1 MENRGT
7 LDSEERQS
15 MKRLWLFALAVLTLF
30 FVSAPL
36 SVRAQSADPIRDFVH
51 VADSYQ
57 LTPNITY
64 RTASN
69 WDAKLD
75 VYQPRGTKAPNT
87 TMVFF
92 HGGGWT
98 NGTKEAS
105 TLSLLPYLQM
115 GWTVVNV
122 EYRMTNV
129 ALAPAAVEDARCA
142 LRWIYRN
149 AAQYN
154 FDTSRIITSGQS
166 AGGHLALIT
175 GVLPMSAGFDNTC
188 PGDRSGGASSVS
200 PNNTDEL
207 KVAAIV
213 DWYGIA
219 DVNELLS
226 GPNQRA
232 WAVAWLGALP
242 NREELAKQV
251 SPLTYVR
258 AGIPPIISVHGD
270 ADPVVPYTQ
279 KQRFHQAL
287 AKAGVPHELVTIPN
301 GKHGGFTDEENL
313 KALAAIRSFLSQHGL
328 PTSSSEKA
336 MPLTAGR

>member
-1 MENRGT
+1 MREPNP
-7 LDSEERQS
+7 DSKEGQS
-15 MKRLWLFALAVLTLF
+15 MKIRWLAALAVLFLIV
-30 FVSAPL
+30 VSAPP
-36 SVRAQSADPIRDFVH
+36 SVRAQSADSVRDFVH
-51 VADSYQ
+51 VAGSYQ

-75 VYQPRGTKAPNT
+75 VYQPRGAKAPNT
-87 TMVFF
+87 TMIFF

-142 LRWIYRN
+142 LRWVYRN

-188 PGDRSGGASSVS
+188 PGDRSGGASSSS

-207 KVAAIV
+207 KVAAII

-226 GPNQRA
+226 GANQRT
-232 WAVAWLGALP
+232 WAVAWQIGRASW
-242 NREELAKQV
+242 RERVE
-251 SPLTYVR
+251 T
-258 AGIPPIISVHGD
+258 
-270 ADPVVPYTQ
+270 
-279 KQRFHQAL
+279 
-287 AKAGVPHELVTIPN
+287 
-301 GKHGGFTDEENL
+301 
-313 KALAAIRSFLSQHGL
+313 
-328 PTSSSEKA
+328 
-336 MPLTAGR
+336 

>member
-1 MENRGT
+1 MTSMKKFSFGT
-7 LDSEERQS
+7 LTIA
-15 MKRLWLFALAVLTLF
+15 LFIAL
-30 FVSAPL
+30 SASAL
-36 SVRAQSADPIRDFVH
+36 VRAQSADALRDFVH
-51 VADSYQ
+51 LADSYQ
-57 LTPNITY
+57 VTPNVVY
-64 RTASN
+64 RTVSN

-75 VYQPRGTKAPNT
+75 VYQPRNVKSPNT
-87 TMVFF
+87 TLIFF

-105 TLSLLPYLQM
+105 ALSLLPYLQM
-115 GWTVVNV
+115 GWSVVNV

-142 LRWIYRN
+142 LRWVYRN

-154 FDTSRIITSGQS
+154 FDTGRIITSGQS

-175 GVLPMSAGFDNTC
+175 GLLPASAGFDNTC
-188 PGDRSGGASSVS
+188 PGDRSGGASSTG
-200 PNNTDEL
+200 PNNTEEL

-219 DVNELLS
+219 DVNDVMA
-226 GPNQRA
+226 GPNQRS
-232 WAVAWLGALP
+232 WAAAWLGALP

-251 SPLTYVR
+251 SPITYVR
-258 AGIPPIISVHGD
+258 SGIPPIISVHGD
-270 ADPVVPYTQ
+270 ADPVVPYAQ

-287 AKAGVPHELVTIPN
+287 VKAGVAHELVTIPN

-328 PTSSSEKA
+328 PVSTSDKA
-336 MPLTAGR
+336 APLSAGR

>member
-1 MENRGT
+1 
-7 LDSEERQS
+7 
-15 MKRLWLFALAVLTLF
+15 MKRLWLSTLTVLSLIVFSALLC
-30 FVSAPL
+30 
-36 SVRAQSADPIRDFVH
+36 VRAQSADSIRDSVH

-57 LTPNITY
+57 LIPNITY

-75 VYQPRGTKAPNT
+75 VYQPRGLKAPNPT
-87 TMVFF
+87 IMFF

-105 TLSLLPYLQM
+105 ALSLLPYLQM

-175 GVLPMSAGFDNTC
+175 GVLPASAGFDSTC
-188 PGDRSGGASSVS
+188 PGDRSGGASSSS
-200 PNNTDEL
+200 PNNTEEM

-213 DWYGIA
+213 DWYGSA
-219 DVNELLS
+219 DVTGLLR
-226 GPNQRA
+226 GANQGSSA
-232 WAVAWLGALP
+232 GA
-242 NREELAKQV
+242 R
-251 SPLTYVR
+251 R
-258 AGIPPIISVHGD
+258 
-270 ADPVVPYTQ
+270 
-279 KQRFHQAL
+279 
-287 AKAGVPHELVTIPN
+287 
-301 GKHGGFTDEENL
+301 
-313 KALAAIRSFLSQHGL
+313 
-328 PTSSSEKA
+328 
-336 MPLTAGR
+336 

>member
-1 MENRGT
+1 
-7 LDSEERQS
+7 
-15 MKRLWLFALAVLTLF
+15 MKRLWLFAFAVFSL
-30 FVSAPL
+30 VSVGSSLPA
-36 SVRAQSADPIRDFVH
+36 RAQSADSVRDFVH
-51 VADSYQ
+51 VAGSYQ
-57 LTPNITY
+57 LTPDITY

-75 VYQPRGTKAPNT
+75 LYQPRGAKAPNT
-87 TMVFF
+87 TMIFF

-115 GWTVVNV
+115 GWAIVNV

-142 LRWIYRN
+142 LRWVYRN

-188 PGDRSGGASSVS
+188 PGDRLGGASAAG
-200 PNNTDEL
+200 PTNTNEL
-207 KVAAIV
+207 KVAAVV

-219 DVNELLS
+219 DVNEL
-226 GPNQRA
+226 
-232 WAVAWLGALP
+232 
-242 NREELAKQV
+242 
-251 SPLTYVR
+251 
-258 AGIPPIISVHGD
+258 
-270 ADPVVPYTQ
+270 
-279 KQRFHQAL
+279 
-287 AKAGVPHELVTIPN
+287 
-301 GKHGGFTDEENL
+301 
-313 KALAAIRSFLSQHGL
+313 
-328 PTSSSEKA
+328 
-336 MPLTAGR
+336 

>member
-1 MENRGT
+1 
-7 LDSEERQS
+7 
-15 MKRLWLFALAVLTLF
+15 MKKFYVAAPTCLFLIALC
-30 FVSAPL
+30 APL
-36 SVRAQSADPIRDFVH
+36 SMRAQSADSIRDFVH

-57 LTPNITY
+57 LIANITY

-75 VYQPRGTKAPNT
+75 VYQPRAAKAPNT
-87 TMVFF
+87 TLIFF

-142 LRWIYRN
+142 LRWVYRN

-154 FDTSRIITSGQS
+154 FDTTRVITSGQS

-175 GVLPMSAGFDNTC
+175 GVLPASAGFDNTC
-188 PGDRSGGASSVS
+188 PGDRSGGASSSS
-200 PNNTDEL
+200 PANTDEL

-219 DVNELLS
+219 DVNELIG
-226 GPNQRA
+226 GPNQRS
-232 WAVAWLGALP
+232 WATAWLGALP

-258 AGIPPIISVHGD
+258 AGIPPVISVHGD

-287 AKAGVPHELVTIPN
+287 AKAGVAHELVTIPN

-313 KALAAIRSFLSQHGL
+313 KALAAIRTFLSQHGL
-328 PTSSSEKA
+328 PTSSADKST
-336 MPLTAGR
+336 PLSAGR

>member
-1 MENRGT
+1 
-7 LDSEERQS
+7 
-15 MKRLWLFALAVLTLF
+15 MKRLWISALLVLSVV
-30 FVSAPL
+30 FVSSPL
-36 SVRAQSADPIRDFVH
+36 SVRAQSADTIREAVH
-51 VADSYQ
+51 IAGNYQ
-57 LTPNITY
+57 FISNITY

-69 WDAKLD
+69 WEAKLD
-75 VYQPRGTKAPNT
+75 LFEPRNLKGPNPT
-87 TMVFF
+87 VMFF

-154 FDTSRIITSGQS
+154 FDTGRIITSGQS

-175 GVLPMSAGFDNTC
+175 GVLPASAGFDNTC
-188 PGDRSGGASSVS
+188 PGDRSGGASSTS

-219 DVNELLS
+219 DVNELLT
-226 GPNQRA
+226 GANQRS
-232 WAVAWLGALP
+232 WAVAWLGGLRP

-279 KQRFHQAL
+279 KQRLHQAL

-313 KALAAIRSFLSQHGL
+313 KAYAAIRTFLSQHGL
-328 PTSSSEKA
+328 PTSTSDKVT
-336 MPLTAGR
+336 PLSAGR

>member
-1 MENRGT
+1 
-7 LDSEERQS
+7 
-15 MKRLWLFALAVLTLF
+15 MKRLWIAALSVLSVV
-30 FVSAPL
+30 FVSSPL
-36 SVRAQSADPIRDFVH
+36 SVGAQSADGIRDSVH

-57 LTPNITY
+57 FIPNITD

-69 WDAKLD
+69 WEAKLD
-75 VYQPRGTKAPNT
+75 LFEPRNLKGPNPT
-87 TMVFF
+87 IMFF

-142 LRWIYRN
+142 LRWVYRN

-154 FDTSRIITSGQS
+154 FDTGRIITRGQS

-188 PGDRSGGASSVS
+188 PGDRAGGASGVG
-200 PNNTDEL
+200 PTNTNEL
-207 KVAAIV
+207 KVAAVV

-226 GPNQRA
+226 GANQRS

-251 SPLTYVR
+251 SPLTYV
-258 AGIPPIISVHGD
+258 
-270 ADPVVPYTQ
+270 
-279 KQRFHQAL
+279 
-287 AKAGVPHELVTIPN
+287 
-301 GKHGGFTDEENL
+301 
-313 KALAAIRSFLSQHGL
+313 
-328 PTSSSEKA
+328 
-336 MPLTAGR
+336 

>member
-1 MENRGT
+1 MKKLIVAAVT
-7 LDSEERQS
+7 LVT
-15 MKRLWLFALAVLTLF
+15 FIAF
-30 FVSAPL
+30 SAPL
-36 SVRAQSADPIRDFVH
+36 FVRAQSADSIRDFVH

-57 LTPNITY
+57 LIPNITY

-75 VYQPRGTKAPNT
+75 VYQPRTVKAPNT
-87 TMVFF
+87 TLIFF

-98 NGTKEAS
+98 NGTKE
-105 TLSLLPYLQM
+105 M

-142 LRWIYRN
+142 LRWVYRN

-154 FDTSRIITSGQS
+154 FDTARVITSGQS

-175 GVLPMSAGFDNTC
+175 GLVPASAGFDNTC
-188 PGDRSGGASSVS
+188 PGDRSGGASSNS
-200 PNNTDEL
+200 PNNTSEL

-219 DVNELLS
+219 DVNELIG
-226 GPNQRA
+226 GPNQRS
-232 WAVAWLGALP
+232 WATAWLGALP

-313 KALAAIRSFLSQHGL
+313 KALAAIRTFLSQHGL
-328 PTSSSEKA
+328 PTSTSDKA
-336 MPLTAGR
+336 TPLSAGR

>member
-1 MENRGT
+1 MKRAALGT
-7 LDSEERQS
+7 LT
-15 MKRLWLFALAVLTLF
+15 FA
-30 FVSAPL
+30 FVIAL
-36 SVRAQSADPIRDFVH
+36 SVPAMVRAQSADPVRDFVR

-57 LTPNITY
+57 VTPNVVY

-75 VYQPRGTKAPNT
+75 VYQPRNVKSPNT
-87 TMVFF
+87 TLLFF

-105 TLSLLPYLQM
+105 ALSLLPYLQM

-142 LRWIYRN
+142 LRWVYRN

-154 FDTSRIITSGQS
+154 FDTGRIITSGQS

-175 GVLPMSAGFDNTC
+175 GVLPASAGFDNTC
-188 PGDRSGGASSVS
+188 PGDRPGGASSS
-200 PNNTDEL
+200 GPNNTDEL

-213 DWYGIA
+213 DWYGIS
-219 DVNELLS
+219 DVNDVMA
-226 GPNQRA
+226 GPNRRT
-232 WAVAWLGALP
+232 WAAAWLGALP

-251 SPLTYVR
+251 SPITYVR

-270 ADPVVPYTQ
+270 ADPVVPYAQ

-287 AKAGVPHELVTIPN
+287 AAAGVAHELVTIPN

-328 PTSSSEKA
+328 PVSTSDKA
-336 MPLTAGR
+336 TPLSAGR

>member
-1 MENRGT
+1 
-7 LDSEERQS
+7 
-15 MKRLWLFALAVLTLF
+15 MKRLWLSMLAVLSFLVFRT
-30 FVSAPL
+30 PL
-36 SVRAQSADPIRDFVH
+36 AVRAQSSDSIRDFVH

-57 LTPNITY
+57 LFPNIAY

-69 WDAKLD
+69 WEAKLD
-75 VYQPRGTKAPNT
+75 VYQPRGVKAPNPT
-87 TMVFF
+87 ILFF

-105 TLSLLPYLQM
+105 ALSLLPYLQM

-175 GVLPMSAGFDNTC
+175 GMLPSSAGFDSTC
-188 PGDRSGGASSVS
+188 PGDRSGGASTAG
-200 PNNTDEL
+200 PTNTDEL

-226 GPNQRA
+226 GANQRS
-232 WAVAWLGALP
+232 WAVAWLGGLRP

-279 KQRFHQAL
+279 KQRLHQAL
-287 AKAGVPHELVTIPN
+287 AKAGASHELVTIPN

-313 KALAAIRSFLSQHGL
+313 KAYAAIRTFLSQHGL
-328 PTSSSEKA
+328 PTSTSEKVT
-336 MPLTAGR
+336 PLSAGR

>member
-1 MENRGT
+1 
-7 LDSEERQS
+7 
-15 MKRLWLFALAVLTLF
+15 MKRLWFLTLAVLSFIALG
-30 FVSAPL
+30 APL
-36 SVRAQSADPIRDFVH
+36 SMRAQSTDSIRDFVR

-57 LTPNITY
+57 FIPNITY

-75 VYQPRGTKAPNT
+75 LYEPRGLKAPNPT
-87 TMVFF
+87 IMFF

-105 TLSLLPYLQM
+105 TFSLLAYLLM

-175 GVLPMSAGFDNTC
+175 GVLPASAGFDNTC
-188 PGDRSGGASSVS
+188 PGDRAGGASGSGS
-200 PNNTDEL
+200 NNTDEL

-219 DVNELLS
+219 DVNELIS
-226 GPNQRA
+226 GPNQRS
-232 WAVAWLGALP
+232 WATAWLGVLP

-279 KQRFHQAL
+279 KQRLHQAL

-313 KALAAIRSFLSQHGL
+313 KAYAAIRTFLSQHGL
-328 PTSSSEKA
+328 PTSTSEKA
-336 MPLTAGR
+336 APLSAGR

>member
-1 MENRGT
+1 MKKAGFGT
-7 LDSEERQS
+7 LTIAF
-15 MKRLWLFALAVLTLF
+15 LIALFAPA
-30 FVSAPL
+30 FV
-36 SVRAQSADPIRDFVH
+36 RGQSADPVRDFVH

-57 LTPNITY
+57 VTPNVVY

-75 VYQPRGTKAPNT
+75 VYQPRNVKSPNT
-87 TMVFF
+87 TLIFF

-105 TLSLLPYLQM
+105 ELSLLPYLQM
-115 GWTVVNV
+115 SWTVVNV

-142 LRWIYRN
+142 LRWVYRN

-154 FDTSRIITSGQS
+154 FDTGRIITSGQS

-175 GVLPMSAGFDNTC
+175 GLLPASAGFDNTC
-188 PGDRSGGASSVS
+188 PGDRSGGASSVG
-200 PNNTDEL
+200 PTNTDEL

-219 DVNELLS
+219 DVNDVMA
-226 GPNQRA
+226 GPNRRS
-232 WAVAWLGALP
+232 WAAAWLGALP

-251 SPLTYVR
+251 SPITYVR

-270 ADPVVPYTQ
+270 ADPVVPYAQ

-287 AKAGVPHELVTIPN
+287 AKAGVAHELVTIPN

-313 KALAAIRSFLSQHGL
+313 KALAAIRSFLSQHGF
-328 PTSSSEKA
+328 PVSTSDKA
-336 MPLTAGR
+336 APLSAGR

>member
-1 MENRGT
+1 MKKLAFGT
-7 LDSEERQS
+7 IAAAFLIA
-15 MKRLWLFALAVLTLF
+15 F
-30 FVSAPL
+30 SAPAL
-36 SVRAQSADPIRDFVH
+36 VRGQSADPVREFVH

-57 LTPNITY
+57 VTPNVVY

-75 VYQPRGTKAPNT
+75 VYEPRNLKSPNT
-87 TMVFF
+87 TLIFF

-105 TLSLLPYLQM
+105 TLSLLPYMQM

-142 LRWIYRN
+142 LRWVYRN

-154 FDTSRIITSGQS
+154 FDTGRIITSGQS

-175 GVLPMSAGFDNTC
+175 GLLPASAGFDNTC
-188 PGDRSGGASSVS
+188 PGDRSGGASSVG
-200 PNNTDEL
+200 PNNTAEL
-207 KVAAIV
+207 KVAAII

-219 DVNELLS
+219 DVNDVMA
-226 GPNQRA
+226 GPNRRA
-232 WAVAWLGALP
+232 WAAAWLGVLP
-242 NREELAKQV
+242 DREELAKQV
-251 SPLTYVR
+251 SPITYVR

-270 ADPVVPYTQ
+270 ADPVVPYAQ
-279 KQRFHQAL
+279 KQRFHEAL
-287 AKAGVPHELVTIPN
+287 AKAGVAHELVTIPN

-328 PTSSSEKA
+328 PVSATDKA
-336 MPLTAGR
+336 APLSAGR

>member
-1 MENRGT
+1 
-7 LDSEERQS
+7 
-15 MKRLWLFALAVLTLF
+15 MKRYWLSRYLLSGLTILSF
-30 FVSAPL
+30 IGITAPISL
-36 SVRAQSADPIRDFVH
+36 RAQSADSLRDLVH
-51 VADSYQ
+51 IGDNYQ
-57 LTPNITY
+57 FMSNIVY

-75 VYQPRGTKAPNT
+75 VYEPRGLKAPNPT
-87 TMVFF
+87 IMFF

-98 NGTKEAS
+98 NGSKEAS
-105 TLSLLPYLQM
+105 TFSLLPYLQM

-154 FDTSRIITSGQS
+154 FDTSKIITSGQS

-175 GVLPMSAGFDNTC
+175 GMLPASAGFDNTC
-188 PGDRSGGASSVS
+188 PGDRAGGASSS
-200 PNNTDEL
+200 APNNTDEL

-219 DVNELLS
+219 DVNELIS
-226 GPNQRA
+226 GANQRS
-232 WAVAWLGALP
+232 WATAWLGVLP

-279 KQRFHQAL
+279 KQRLHTAL
-287 AKAGVPHELVTIPN
+287 AKAGVAHELVTIPN

-313 KALAAIRSFLSQHGL
+313 KAYAAIRTFLSQHGL
-328 PTSSSEKA
+328 PTSTSEKA
-336 MPLTAGR
+336 TPLSAGR

>member
-1 MENRGT
+1 
-7 LDSEERQS
+7 
-15 MKRLWLFALAVLTLF
+15 MKKFWFSILTVLSFILL
-30 FVSAPL
+30 SAPL
-36 SVRAQSADPIRDFVH
+36 SVRGQSPDSIRDFVH
-51 VADSYQ
+51 VGDSYQ
-57 LTPNITY
+57 FIPNITY

-75 VYQPRGTKAPNT
+75 VYEPRGLKTPNPT
-87 TMVFF
+87 IMFF

-105 TLSLLPYLQM
+105 TFSLLPYLQM

-175 GVLPMSAGFDNTC
+175 GVVPASAGFDNTC
-188 PGDRSGGASSVS
+188 PGDRAGGASTNG
-200 PNNTDEL
+200 PTNTDEL
-207 KVAAIV
+207 KVAAVV

-226 GPNQRA
+226 GANQRS

-242 NREELAKQV
+242 NREELARQV

-279 KQRFHQAL
+279 KQRLHQAL

-313 KALAAIRSFLSQHGL
+313 KAYAAIRTFLSQHGL
-328 PTSSSEKA
+328 PASTSEKTT
-336 MPLTAGR
+336 PLSAGR

>member
-1 MENRGT
+1 
-7 LDSEERQS
+7 
-15 MKRLWLFALAVLTLF
+15 MKRVWLTTLAVL
-30 FVSAPL
+30 FVIGLSAPP
-36 SVRAQSADPIRDFVH
+36 SVRAQSTDSIRDLVH
-51 VADSYQ
+51 VGDSYQ
-57 LTPNITY
+57 LVPNITY

-75 VYQPRGTKAPNT
+75 VYVPRGLKAPNPT
-87 TMVFF
+87 IMFF

-105 TLSLLPYLQM
+105 ALSLLPYLQM

-175 GVLPMSAGFDNTC
+175 GVLPASAGFDNTC
-188 PGDRSGGASSVS
+188 PGDRAGGASSNA
-200 PNNTDEL
+200 PNSTDEL

-219 DVNELLS
+219 DVNELIG
-226 GPNQRA
+226 GPNQRS
-232 WAVAWLGALP
+232 WATAWLGVLP

-270 ADPVVPYTQ
+270 ADPVVPYTPVSYT
-279 KQRFHQAL
+279 HL
-287 AKAGVPHELVTIPN
+287 T
-301 GKHGGFTDEENL
+301 
-313 KALAAIRSFLSQHGL
+313 L
-328 PTSSSEKA
+328 PTICSV
-336 MPLTAGR
+336 

>member
-1 MENRGT
+1 
-7 LDSEERQS
+7 
-15 MKRLWLFALAVLTLF
+15 MKRLWLSTLTVLSLIVF
-30 FVSAPL
+30 SAPL
-36 SVRAQSADPIRDFVH
+36 CVRAQSADSIRDSVH

-57 LTPNITY
+57 LIPNITY

-75 VYQPRGTKAPNT
+75 VYQPRGFKGPSTAC
-87 TMVFF
+87 MFF
-92 HGGGWT
+92 PGGGLT
-98 NGTKEAS
+98 NGPREAS
-105 TLSLLPYLQM
+105 ALSLLPYLQM

-175 GVLPMSAGFDNTC
+175 GVLPASAGFDNTC
-188 PGDRSGGASSVS
+188 PGDRAGGASTNG
-200 PNNTDEL
+200 PTNTDEL

-226 GPNQRA
+226 GANQRS

-251 SPLTYVR
+251 SDR
-258 AGIPPIISVHGD
+258 KSV
-270 ADPVVPYTQ
+270 V
-279 KQRFHQAL
+279 
-287 AKAGVPHELVTIPN
+287 
-301 GKHGGFTDEENL
+301 
-313 KALAAIRSFLSQHGL
+313 
-328 PTSSSEKA
+328 
-336 MPLTAGR
+336 

>member
-1 MENRGT
+1 MR
-7 LDSEERQS
+7 RV
-15 MKRLWLFALAVLTLF
+15 WLSTLAVVSLVM
-30 FVSAPL
+30 VSAPL
-36 SVRAQSADPIRDFVH
+36 SVRAQSADSIRDFVH
-51 VADSYQ
+51 VAGSYQ
-57 LTPNITY
+57 LTPNVTY

-75 VYQPRGTKAPNT
+75 VYQPRGLKAPNT
-87 TMVFF
+87 TMLFF

-142 LRWIYRN
+142 LRWVYRN

-188 PGDRSGGASSVS
+188 PGDRSGGASTAG
-200 PNNTDEL
+200 PTNTDQL

-226 GPNQRA
+226 GANQRS

-242 NREELAKQV
+242 NREELAKQL

-279 KQRFHQAL
+279 KQRLHQAL

-301 GKHGGFTDEENL
+301 GKHGGFSDEENL
-313 KALAAIRSFLSQHGL
+313 KAYTAIRSFLSQHGL
-328 PTSSSEKA
+328 PTSTTEKA
-336 MPLTAGR
+336 APLSAGR